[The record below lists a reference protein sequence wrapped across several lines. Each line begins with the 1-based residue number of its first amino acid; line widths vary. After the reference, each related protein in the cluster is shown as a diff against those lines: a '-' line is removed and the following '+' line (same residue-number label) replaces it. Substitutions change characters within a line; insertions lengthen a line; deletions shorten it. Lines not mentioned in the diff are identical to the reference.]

1 MKHIKDVN
9 VVLYDPNQDFR
20 IMIHGILR
28 DSGFAEIVSTERA
41 ETVQKRLGE
50 EHVDLLIGDVHAET
64 SAICGL
70 LGDVRNGR
78 LGDNPFPVAIG
89 LTSDADEKTIAKIG
103 NAGFDGLALKPFDSL
118 TFRRRVEYFLEHR
131 KPFVTTADYVGPD
144 RRKDPGKPGVD
155 SNCIDVPNPLR
166 LIAEGISRD
175 TLAQL
180 VEAAAGKL
188 DERKFVS
195 DIGGVGW
202 CAEKLVEAMRKSD
215 AELAERCIRQLNE
228 IAKDMDDRLE
238 RTPYRHVQEACN
250 SLLGVAARLE
260 QAAAGPDKK
269 DVKRLGD
276 LAQAIARSCNVDR
289 SHAA

>member
-1 MKHIKDVN
+1 MQHIKDVE
-9 VVLYDPNQDFR
+9 VVLYDPNQDLR
-20 IMIHGILR
+20 MMIHGILR
-28 DSGFAEIVSTERA
+28 DSGFVEIVSTERA
-41 ETVQKRLGE
+41 EAVRKHLE
-50 EHVDLLIGDVHAET
+50 EGHVDLLIGDVHAET
-64 SAICGL
+64 SAICAL
-70 LGDVRNGR
+70 LGDVRHGR
-78 LGDNPFPVAIG
+78 LGEDPFPVAIG
-89 LTSDADEKTIAKIG
+89 LTSDADEKTIAKIS

-144 RRKDPGKPGVD
+144 RRKNPGKPGVD

-166 LIAEGISRD
+166 LITEGVSRD
-175 TLAQL
+175 T
-180 VEAAAGKL
+180 VEQRIETAAGTL

-202 CAEKLVEAMRKSD
+202 CAEKLAEAIRNND
-215 AELAERCIRQLNE
+215 AELAERCIRQLNG
-228 IAKDMDDRLE
+228 IARDMDDRLE
-238 RTPYRHVQEACN
+238 RTPYGHVHEACN

-260 QAAAGPDKK
+260 QAPVGPDMK

-289 SHAA
+289 PHAA

>member
-9 VVLYDPNQDFR
+9 VVLYDPNQDLR
-20 IMIHGILR
+20 MMIHGILR
-28 DSGFAEIVSTERA
+28 DGGFAEIVSTERA
-41 ETVQKRLGE
+41 ETVRKRLAE

-64 SAICGL
+64 SAICAQ

-89 LTSDADEKTIAKIG
+89 LTNDADEKTIAKIS

-155 SNCIDVPNPLR
+155 SNCIDVPNPLK
-166 LIAEGISRD
+166 LIAEGVSRD
-175 TLAQL
+175 TLEQL

-228 IAKDMDDRLE
+228 IARDMDDRLE
-238 RTPYRHVQEACN
+238 RTPYRHVHEACN

-260 QAAAGPDKK
+260 QATAGPDKK

-276 LAQAIARSCNVDR
+276 LAQTIARSCNVDR